1 MVKSSLF
8 WSGCLTPTWGDCAP
22 AETPASLQID
32 STSVE
37 KDLHAVCLR
46 CYDWRIEVL
55 RSRRIIMGE
64 AAASIHQ
71 DGPVPIGDLDV
82 MTWARGDVATS
93 LNSKVGELE
102 PQKFSSFNLKYFS
115 PVLIRRIF
123 FR

>member
-1 MVKSSLF
+1 M
-8 WSGCLTPTWGDCAP
+8 TPTWGDCAP
-22 AETPASLQID
+22 AESPASCLLII
-32 STSVE
+32 TSVE
-37 KDLHAVCLR
+37 KDFHAVCLR